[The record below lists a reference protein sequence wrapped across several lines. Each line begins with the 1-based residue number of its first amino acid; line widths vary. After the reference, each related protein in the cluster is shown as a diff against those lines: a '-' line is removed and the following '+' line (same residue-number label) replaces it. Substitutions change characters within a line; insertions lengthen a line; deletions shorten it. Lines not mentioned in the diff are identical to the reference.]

1 MIAVLTS
8 AGGALLAWAP
18 TVAGLPTPPANSVIR
33 ELEAWD
39 APPPLP
45 YVWSPAAL
53 DWAVPAAIAKP
64 PLTQREFMARWRAA
78 GLGAVLT
85 MVFALEVKDSPAGA
99 AAREWL
105 TEFRTARGIDPAD
118 PDTIANADGVLAMA
132 VASGVVT
139 QAQADAGRPVVLAP
153 L

>member
-1 MIAVLTS
+1 VIAVLAS
-8 AGGALLAWAP
+8 GSGALLAWAP
-18 TVAGLPTPPANSVIR
+18 IAAELPAPPAHSVIR

-45 YVWSPAAL
+45 YVWSPTHI
-53 DWAVPAAIAKP
+53 DWVVPAGAPKP
-64 PLTQREFMARWRAA
+64 LLTQLEFMARWRAA

-85 MVFALEVKDSPAGA
+85 MVFSLEVKDSPTGA

-105 TEFRTARGIDPAD
+105 TEFRSARGIDPGD
-118 PDTIANADGVLAMA
+118 FNTVSSTTGVLAMA

-139 QAQADAGRPVVLAP
+139 QTAAEDGLPIVLAP